1 MKIIII
7 GDGKVGYKL
16 ARQLSTEKY
25 DVVLIDSDEK
35 KLRFATDHLDIACV
49 AGNGADAEVLKQA
62 DIAHADLAIACTSE
76 DECNMLSCLI
86 ARKLGARHTIARVRN
101 PIYYRQIGLLK
112 EDLHLSMAVNPELI
126 VADEISRLLIFPDAS
141 QIETFVKGRME
152 LLELPVS
159 ANGVLEGMRLS
170 DMYRKFQ
177 IRLLVCAVERGED
190 VRIPDGE
197 YVLKAGDRLH
207 IAASHKDLERF
218 FKANGKRREKIKK
231 VIICGGGRVGYYLA
245 AQLST
250 LGMQVKII
258 EENARRCEELC
269 ELLPK
274 ATIINGDATDHDLL
288 VEEGVEEADAFVALT
303 GMDEENIILSLYA
316 KSQNVDKIVAKVN
329 EDRRARMV
337 EEFGIDSIVS
347 VKTATADAIMSYVR
361 ARKNS
366 QASANIETMYQL
378 VDDKVEALEFII
390 KSATEYTGIPL
401 KDLALKPN
409 NLIVCIGRK
418 RQIILPS
425 GEDCIEVG
433 DSVVVITM
441 EKHIEDIL
449 KHMQTGTPFSE
460 TELSVYKK
468 LFLEYCVLGGMPA
481 VVKVYIEKNL
491 FTDTLEIQRQIQM
504 DYEED
509 IRKYAEGLD
518 QTKIVSVYRNVP
530 VQLAKENKKFQLSKI
545 DKKARSREY
554 MGCITWLEDAGVISV
569 CYCLQYPELPLKG
582 NYDDS
587 KFKIYYPDTGLLIA
601 SLDEEAQEDLRA
613 NKNLGV
619 YKGALY
625 ENFVAEAFVK
635 QGLGL
640 YYYKKENATLEE
652 DFFVRTKDELVPVE
666 VKANRNRSKSLRQ
679 LISGDSYGDIHWG
692 IKLADSNIGIEDG
705 IYTFPY
711 FCTFLLKRYL
721 KGK

>member
-366 QASANIETMYQL
+366 QASANIETMLNPKIRQKFAESLKAVLPVVGIVIVLSFTIAPITSSILLCFL
-378 VDDKVEALEFII
+378 VGAVMVMAGMMFFTLGAEMSMTPMGEKVGARM
-390 KSATEYTGIPL
+390 T
-401 KDLALKPN
+401 
-409 NLIVCIGRK
+409 
-418 RQIILPS
+418 
-425 GEDCIEVG
+425 
-433 DSVVVITM
+433 
-441 EKHIEDIL
+441 H
-449 KHMQTGTPFSE
+449 
-460 TELSVYKK
+460 KK
-468 LFLEYCVLGGMPA
+468 
-481 VVKVYIEKNL
+481 K
-491 FTDTLEIQRQIQM
+491 T
-504 DYEED
+504 
-509 IRKYAEGLD
+509 
-518 QTKIVSVYRNVP
+518 RN
-530 VQLAKENKKFQLSKI
+530 
-545 DKKARSREY
+545 
-554 MGCITWLEDAGVISV
+554 M
-569 CYCLQYPELPLKG
+569 
-582 NYDDS
+582 
-587 KFKIYYPDTGLLIA
+587 
-601 SLDEEAQEDLRA
+601 
-613 NKNLGV
+613 
-619 YKGALY
+619 
-625 ENFVAEAFVK
+625 
-635 QGLGL
+635 
-640 YYYKKENATLEE
+640 
-652 DFFVRTKDELVPVE
+652 
-666 VKANRNRSKSLRQ
+666 
-679 LISGDSYGDIHWG
+679 
-692 IKLADSNIGIEDG
+692 
-705 IYTFPY
+705 
-711 FCTFLLKRYL
+711 
-721 KGK
+721 

>member
-274 ATIINGDATDHDLL
+274 ATIINGDATDHDL
-288 VEEGVEEADAFVALT
+288 
-303 GMDEENIILSLYA
+303 
-316 KSQNVDKIVAKVN
+316 
-329 EDRRARMV
+329 
-337 EEFGIDSIVS
+337 
-347 VKTATADAIMSYVR
+347 R

-441 EKHIEDIL
+441 EKHIEDI
-449 KHMQTGTPFSE
+449 
-460 TELSVYKK
+460 
-468 LFLEYCVLGGMPA
+468 
-481 VVKVYIEKNL
+481 
-491 FTDTLEIQRQIQM
+491 R
-504 DYEED
+504 D
-509 IRKYAEGLD
+509 IM
-518 QTKIVSVYRNVP
+518 I
-530 VQLAKENKKFQLSKI
+530 
-545 DKKARSREY
+545 
-554 MGCITWLEDAGVISV
+554 
-569 CYCLQYPELPLKG
+569 
-582 NYDDS
+582 
-587 KFKIYYPDTGLLIA
+587 
-601 SLDEEAQEDLRA
+601 
-613 NKNLGV
+613 
-619 YKGALY
+619 
-625 ENFVAEAFVK
+625 
-635 QGLGL
+635 
-640 YYYKKENATLEE
+640 
-652 DFFVRTKDELVPVE
+652 
-666 VKANRNRSKSLRQ
+666 
-679 LISGDSYGDIHWG
+679 
-692 IKLADSNIGIEDG
+692 
-705 IYTFPY
+705 
-711 FCTFLLKRYL
+711 
-721 KGK
+721 